1 MRSKSKKLLSVPG
14 GQYAYTWANA
24 LFFKVCNI
32 TSSNF
37 IYYLS
42 HDEYHNVYYG
52 MPRRARKGAFFT
64 VFLNP
69 AIVVGMAC
77 DGPCTGVL
85 PGIAS
90 TLKSANPHIHGQT
103 WVF

>member
-1 MRSKSKKLLSVPG
+1 MLSVPG
-14 GQYAYTWANA
+14 GQYAYTLANA
-24 LFFKVCNI
+24 WFFKVFNI

-52 MPRRARKGAFFT
+52 MPRRARKGTFFT
-64 VFLNP
+64 VFFNL

-90 TLKSANPHIHGQT
+90 TLKSANTRIHGQT
-103 WVF
+103 LVF